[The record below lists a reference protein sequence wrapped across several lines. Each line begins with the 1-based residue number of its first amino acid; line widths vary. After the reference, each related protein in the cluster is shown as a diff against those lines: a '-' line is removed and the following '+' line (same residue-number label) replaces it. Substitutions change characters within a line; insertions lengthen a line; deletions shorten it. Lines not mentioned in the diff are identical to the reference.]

1 MNKFELI
8 TIVISAGLAGTALS
22 VYLQGD
28 LAMAFIC
35 AGASIK
41 LIAALG
47 NMARINFNDLLNASS
62 VEELDALLMREK
74 EKNKEKNKIFSWLSE
89 FATYLILGGFFLLI
103 IEAFQKI

>member
-8 TIVISAGLAGTALS
+8 TIIISAGLAGAGIS
-22 VYLQGD
+22 VYMQGD

-35 AGASIK
+35 VGASIK
-41 LIAALG
+41 LIAGLG

-62 VEELDALLMREK
+62 VEELDALLMKER
-74 EKNKEKNKIFSWLSE
+74 EKNKEKNKIFTWLSE

-103 IEAFQKI
+103 VEAFQKF

>member
-8 TIVISAGLAGTALS
+8 TIIISAGLAGAGIS
-22 VYLQGD
+22 VYMQGD

-35 AGASIK
+35 VGASIK
-41 LIAALG
+41 LIAGLG
-47 NMARINFNDLLNASS
+47 NMARININDLLNASS
-62 VEELDALLMREK
+62 VEELDALLMKER

-103 IEAFQKI
+103 VEAFQKF